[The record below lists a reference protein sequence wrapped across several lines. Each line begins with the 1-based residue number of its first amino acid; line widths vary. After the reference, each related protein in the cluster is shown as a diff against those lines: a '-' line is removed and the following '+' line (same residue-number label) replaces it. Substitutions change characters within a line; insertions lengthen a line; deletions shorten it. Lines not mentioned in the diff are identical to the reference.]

1 MLAAREFLLIMGL
14 GLIVAGLTAYV
25 IVWMLVAVHLR
36 DHHPAMRERIGNV
49 LVAPRA
55 LAFYLGA
62 GWRAAR
68 DSNLNVLAFPGTF
81 GVWCI
86 VAGLATCAISEI
98 LAIIGGTR

>member
-14 GLIVAGLTAYV
+14 GLVVAGLTAYV

-36 DHHPAMRERIGNV
+36 DHHPDLRKAIGNV

-62 GWRAAR
+62 GWRTAR
-68 DSNLNVLAFPGTF
+68 DSNLSVLAFPGTF

-86 VAGLATCAISEI
+86 VAGFASCAISEV
-98 LAIIGGTR
+98 LAIVGGTR

>member
-14 GLIVAGLTAYV
+14 GLVVAGLTAYV

-36 DHHPAMRERIGNV
+36 DHHPAIRAHIGNV

-55 LAFYLGA
+55 LLWYLGA
-62 GWRAAR
+62 GWRTAR
-68 DSNLNVLAFPGTF
+68 DASLNALAFPGTF

-86 VAGLATCAISEI
+86 IAGIVACGVSELLSI
-98 LAIIGGTR
+98 VGGTR

>member
-1 MLAAREFLLIMGL
+1 MLATREFLLVMGL

-36 DHHPAMRERIGNV
+36 DHHPAMRERIGHV

-55 LAFYLGA
+55 LIWYLGA

-68 DSNLNVLAFPGTF
+68 DASLNVLAFPGTV
-81 GVWCI
+81 GVWGI
-86 VAGLATCAISEI
+86 VGGFACLALSQF
-98 LAIIGGTR
+98 LALVGGTR

>member
-1 MLAAREFLLIMGL
+1 MLATREFLLIMGL

-49 LVAPRA
+49 LIAPRA
-55 LAFYLGA
+55 LFWYLGA
-62 GWRAAR
+62 GWRAAK
-68 DSNLNVLAFPGTF
+68 DANLNVLAFPGTV
-81 GVWCI
+81 GAWGI
-86 VAGLATCAISEI
+86 VAGFASCGISEI

>member
-1 MLAAREFLLIMGL
+1 MLATREFLLIMGL

-36 DHHPAMRERIGNV
+36 DHHPDLRRHIGNV

-55 LAFYLGA
+55 LGWYLGA

-68 DSNLNVLAFPGTF
+68 DASLNVLAFPGTV
-81 GVWCI
+81 GVWGIVGGFACI
-86 VAGLATCAISEI
+86 ALSEL
-98 LAIIGGTR
+98 LAIAGGTR

>member
-36 DHHPAMRERIGNV
+36 EHHAAMRRDIGNV

-55 LAFYLGA
+55 LLWYLGA
-62 GWRAAR
+62 KWRAAN
-68 DSNLNVLAFPGTF
+68 DASLSALALPGGI
-81 GVWCI
+81 GVWSI
-86 VAGLATCAISEI
+86 VAGIASLAVSQL
-98 LAIIGGTR
+98 LAFIGGTR

>member
-1 MLAAREFLLIMGL
+1 MLATREFLLIMGL
-14 GLIVAGLTAYV
+14 GFIVAGLTAYV

-36 DHHPAMRERIGNV
+36 DHHPAMRKALGNV
-49 LVAPRA
+49 LIAPRA

-68 DSNLNVLAFPGTF
+68 DANLSVLAFPGSV
-81 GVWCI
+81 GAWAM
-86 VAGLATCAISEI
+86 VAGIASCAISQV